1 MKKKLYEVGS
11 EIVNVLC
18 IYVVL
23 MATVWA
29 IGVARAIPELGIGV
43 LVIATLLNFM
53 GRMINHFGGV
63 DDGRK
68 NNEQS

>member
-1 MKKKLYEVGS
+1 MKKKLYEIGS

-53 GRMINHFGGV
+53 GRVINHFGGA
-63 DDGRK
+63 DDGRE

>member
-1 MKKKLYEVGS
+1 MKKKLYEAGTEV
-11 EIVNVLC
+11 INVLC

-29 IGVARAIPELGIGV
+29 VGVARAIPELGIGV

-53 GRMINHFGGV
+53 GRMINHFGGE
-63 DDGRK
+63 DHGSD
-68 NNEQS
+68 

>member
-1 MKKKLYEVGS
+1 MKKKLYEAGTEV
-11 EIVNVLC
+11 IKVLC

-29 IGVARAIPELGIGV
+29 VGIARAIPELGIGV

-53 GRMINHFGGV
+53 VHIKVHFGGE
-63 DDGRK
+63 DHGSD
-68 NNEQS
+68 